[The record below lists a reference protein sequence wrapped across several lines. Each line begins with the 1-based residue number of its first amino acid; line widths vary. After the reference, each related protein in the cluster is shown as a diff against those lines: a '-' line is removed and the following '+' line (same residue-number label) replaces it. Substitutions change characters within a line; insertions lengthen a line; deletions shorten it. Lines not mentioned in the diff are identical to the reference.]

1 MPELSPST
9 CPLVTSYTPEW
20 RISEN
25 TLSNLFTLRNW
36 DIEVD
41 GAIPFKWPT
50 RLRTHLYSTIHEELT
65 NIPIEPRN
73 YQLQMAHHL
82 ARMPRFMCGDAVGL
96 GKTIDAIMAAC
107 WLHDRTP
114 RQKIIILATKSTT
127 EQWASEIRRF
137 STLRP
142 HVLKDTYGKGKT
154 KKKSYDARYA
164 QFEDFLSH
172 DNYDVLICKYSS
184 LKGTRRIVEG
194 KFDDEGRPVNQ
205 GRELITQEIK
215 KFASI
220 LRPHG
225 QDITLILDESHKFK
239 GVNSQTRVMV
249 QMFSQ
254 AQCAKRVWAMTATAI
269 KNNLEEFY
277 SIASAIGIRP
287 FGTVAEFREDFCI
300 YESVKVNARGQEKEI
315 LKGYQNVPRF
325 RNGMRPFFFGRSQ
338 AQVKEPLPKLT
349 TVIHPIDLDE
359 EQAKLL
365 LEDIPSGAYRLPPAL
380 VKDQQGQWH
389 EKERSFENEMTAL
402 SVYQLV
408 ANHQVL
414 LDPADTKAF
423 YTSQL
428 SPKEECLLDMLDGD
442 YRGEKVIVF
451 SKYRMWIDRLQK
463 LTEDGKFTERKFL
476 RITGAENE
484 KKREKAKQLFQ
495 EPDSGYDVI
504 FINSAAIEGV
514 NLQQASHLIVL
525 DAPWSWGDLLQL
537 VGRMVRMASPHAA
550 CTLHVLAAKGTI
562 DEYAI
567 ETLKGKK
574 GLFEAIL
581 GESHSAG
588 VLDDK
593 GIYDLNSGMDS
604 SPPDEDFHKLMRAH
618 AKSIGMKQFLHGDQL
633 AEAQESSTDYK
644 MAFESGA
651 KKKPPKKASNR
662 KTPEE
667 ADAELYTL
675 MLKWGD

>member
-1 MPELSPST
+1 VSEVSPSP
-9 CPLVTSYTPEW
+9 CPLITSYTPEW

-36 DIEVD
+36 DPGHD
-41 GAIPFKWPT
+41 GPIPFKWPT
-50 RLRTHLYSTIHEELT
+50 KLRTHFYSTVYDQVT
-65 NIPIEPRN
+65 NIPIELRG
-73 YQLQMAHHL
+73 YQLQMIHHL
-82 ARMPRFMCGDAVGL
+82 ARMPRFICGDGVGL
-96 GKTIDAIMAAC
+96 GKTPDAVAATC
-107 WLHDRTP
+107 WLHDRYPKT
-114 RQKIIILATKSTT
+114 KTIVMATKSTT
-127 EQWASEIRRF
+127 EQWADEIRRF

-142 HVLKDTYGKGKT
+142 HVLQDKYGKGKGKG
-154 KKKSYDARYA
+154 KKKSYDARFA
-164 QFEDFLSH
+164 QFQDFLEQDSH
-172 DNYDVLICKYSS
+172 DVLICKYSS
-184 LKGTRRIVEG
+184 LKGTRRKVEG

-215 KFASI
+215 QFAKI

-225 QDITLILDESHKFK
+225 ERITLILDESHKFK
-239 GVNSQTRVMV
+239 GVGSQVRVMV

-277 SIASAIGIRP
+277 SIAAAIGIRP
-287 FGTVAEFREDFCI
+287 FGGMQEFRDDFCI

-315 LKGYQNVPRF
+315 LKGYRNVPRF
-325 RNGMRPFFFGRSQ
+325 RNGMRPFFLGRSQ

-349 TVIHPIDLDE
+349 TVVHPIDLDD

-365 LEDIPSGAYRLPPAL
+365 LEDIPSGEYKLPPAL
-380 VKDQQGQWH
+380 VKDQEGQWH

-402 SVYQLV
+402 AVYRLV
-408 ANHQVL
+408 ANHPAL
-414 LDPADTKAF
+414 LDPADVASF
-423 YTSQL
+423 YTPKL
-428 SPKEECLLDMLDGD
+428 SPKEECLLDLLDGD

-451 SKYRMWIDRLQK
+451 SSFRMWIDRLEK
-463 LTEDGKFTERKFL
+463 LTADGKFTERKFL

-484 KKREKAKQLFQ
+484 KQRAKAKALFQ

-514 NLQQASHLIVL
+514 NLQQASHLICL

-550 CTLHVLAAKGTI
+550 CTLHMLAARGTI
-562 DEYAI
+562 DEFAI

-593 GIYDLNSGMDS
+593 GIYDLNTGMES
-604 SPPDEDFHKLMRAH
+604 APPDEDFHKLMRAH
-618 AKSIGMKQFLHGDQL
+618 AKSIGLKQFLQGDML
-633 AEAQESSTDYK
+633 AEAQGDVGTYK
-644 MAFESGA
+644 MAFEPGA
-651 KKKPPKKASNR
+651 KKRAKKSTR
-662 KTPEE
+662 KSQEE
-667 ADAELYTL
+667 IEDELQQL
-675 MLKWGD
+675 AMRWG